1 MKAKNT
7 NTKTAKSSRTKTT
20 TTKTSKRQF
29 ATSLKCNKDWFTS
42 NKVRP
47 KTIIIVA
54 ERTQDGYRI
63 ENATVRVAVNQHSRT
78 VIPVDNL
85 KDLVQDMNQRG
96 IRI

>member
-7 NTKTAKSSRTKTT
+7 NTKTAKKTT
-20 TTKTSKRQF
+20 NRQF
-29 ATSLKCNKDWFTS
+29 ATSLKCNKDWFAS

-47 KTIIIVA
+47 KTIVIVA

-78 VIPVDNL
+78 AVPINDL
-85 KDLVQDMNQRG
+85 KDLVHDINERG

>member
-1 MKAKNT
+1 MKNT
-7 NTKTAKSSRTKTT
+7 NTNTKKSSRKTAKKS
-20 TTKTSKRQF
+20 TTKQF
-29 ATSLKCNKDWFTS
+29 ATSLKCNKQWFNS

-47 KTIIIVA
+47 KTIVIVA

-78 VIPVDNL
+78 AVPINDL
-85 KDLVQDMNQRG
+85 KDLVQDIKERG

>member
-1 MKAKNT
+1 MT
-7 NTKTAKSSRTKTT
+7 TKSTTSKTTKTT
-20 TTKTSKRQF
+20 KTKPAKANKRQF
-29 ATSLKCNKDWFTS
+29 ATSLKCNKDWFSS

-63 ENATVRVAVNQHSRT
+63 ENATVRVAVNQHTRT